1 MLTQHIPLFFFLSV
15 LVIIFLPLA
24 ENKMTITESFVSLQ
38 SGDDPVKILQGKPV
52 LLRLHLQITEKLHS
66 CHCISR

>member
-15 LVIIFLPLA
+15 FVIVFLPLA
-24 ENKMTITESFVSLQ
+24 ENRMTITKFFVSMQ

-52 LLRLHLQITEKLHS
+52 S
-66 CHCISR
+66 